1 MRGDAAQ
8 GIGMPS
14 IAKEFY
20 GRAAELCAA
29 HGRRDGRMWGAGYRE
44 LVAECEGEFGG
55 GLGAAVPMLVLEMTG
70 YVPGE
75 AQSAQALAG
84 INLAFAIIPVAILV
98 PSGIALYFYR
108 LDHRTMAQVESDLAV
123 RRAEM

>member
-1 MRGDAAQ
+1 MVLAFSMFTDIAEYIDWRSDQQMTALVLSA
-8 GIGMPS
+8 S
-14 IAKEFY
+14 IFVVKI
-20 GRAAELCAA
+20 
-29 HGRRDGRMWGAGYRE
+29 GAG
-44 LVAECEGEFGG
+44 LGS
-55 GLGAAVPMLVLEMTG
+55 GLPGLVLQITG

-108 LDHRTMAQVESDLAV
+108 LDHRTMAQVESDLAA
-123 RRAEM
+123 RRTEM